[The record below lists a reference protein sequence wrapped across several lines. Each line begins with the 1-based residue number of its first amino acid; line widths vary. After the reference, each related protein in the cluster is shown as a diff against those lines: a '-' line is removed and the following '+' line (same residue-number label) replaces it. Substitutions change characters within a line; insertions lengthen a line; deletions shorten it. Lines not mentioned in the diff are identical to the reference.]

1 MTPHRIVGALSLTV
15 IAIASCS
22 SNSTA
27 TPSSTTKA
35 PTAPSAPRPRGPV
48 AHVDGELRG
57 GKGINLAAAAAEP
70 LPPSWVESEYAM
82 SGTATS
88 YRSDGPL
95 PTDGNFALEPDTQTG
110 YTTRI
115 VVRRPRRAADFN
127 GTVLVEWL
135 NVSGGLDASPDFSYL
150 RNEILRGGYAW
161 VGVSAQM
168 VGIEGGAVAV
178 PIKIAEDAGAG
189 KGIRSIDPAR
199 YDTLH
204 HPGDAYSYDMYTQIA
219 RALRSPAGKG
229 PLGTLRPRHLLAVGE
244 SQSAFAL
251 TTYYDGVQPLTQEF
265 DGFLIHSRGASAAPL
280 GTPGAGIDIASA
292 VSGAPTLF
300 RTDLAAP
307 VMVVET
313 ETDMVG
319 FLNYH
324 AAEQPDSAH
333 LRVWQAAGT
342 AHADEYIIG
351 PIAGQLGC
359 ATPPNAGPGHF
370 VVSAALRALDR
381 WVTEGT
387 APAKA
392 PRLTIV
398 DNELVRDAYG
408 NATGGIRTP
417 LVDAPVD
424 TLSGVA
430 PPGPIACLLFGSTTP
445 LTDSQL
451 QARYRSRAQYLREYR
466 TATDAVIAA
475 GFVLPDD
482 RAELLAAASPTRVSA

>member
-1 MTPHRIVGALSLTV
+1 
-15 IAIASCS
+15 
-22 SNSTA
+22 
-27 TPSSTTKA
+27 
-35 PTAPSAPRPRGPV
+35 V
-48 AHVDGELRG
+48 AQIDGELTG
-57 GKGINLAAAAAEP
+57 GQGINLASAAAQTVP
-70 LPPSWVESEYAM
+70 RSWIESEYAV

-88 YRSDGPL
+88 YRSAAPL
-95 PTDGNFALEPDTQTG
+95 PADGRFVLEPDASAR
-110 YTTRI
+110 YKTRI

-127 GTVLVEWL
+127 GTVIVEWL

-168 VGIEGGAVAV
+168 VGIEGGPVAV

-199 YDTLH
+199 YDALH

-244 SQSAFAL
+244 SQSGFAL

-292 VSGAPTLF
+292 VSGAPTLL
-300 RTDLAAP
+300 RTDLATP
-307 VMVVET
+307 VMMVET

-333 LRVWQAAGT
+333 LRVWEAAGT
-342 AHADEYIIG
+342 AHADAYIIG
-351 PIAGQLGC
+351 PIARQLGC

-381 WVTEGT
+381 WVNEGT
-387 APAKA
+387 APEKA

-398 DNELVRDAYG
+398 DNELMRDAHG

-417 LVDAPVD
+417 LVDVPVD
-424 TLSGVA
+424 TLSGDA

-445 LTDSQL
+445 LSDSQL

-466 TATDAVIAA
+466 KAAQAAIRA
-475 GFVLPDD
+475 GFVLPED
-482 RAELLAAASPTRVSA
+482 RAELLAAASPARVSE